1 MLLELDNIEN
11 ELTSSYTFT
20 DEDHRLLR
28 SYDGV
33 IEGIAA
39 LFGKQ
44 CEVILHSLESV
55 DRSVIKIENGFN
67 TGRVEGSPITD
78 LALKM
83 LQDISAQNKQCS
95 KAYFTQTKDGQM
107 MRSMTIA
114 IKNRS
119 ERTIGLICINI
130 NIGASFIDFVQELLP
145 TPEARETELSSENF
159 ATTVEELV
167 DRSVEETITDINN
180 RTDIA
185 NNAKNKHIV
194 ISLHQQ
200 GIFDIKDAINMVA
213 DKLNISKHTVYLYI
227 RQIKSDEAE
236 L

>member
-1 MLLELDNIEN
+1 VLLELESIEN
-11 ELTSSYTFT
+11 ELANSYKFT
-20 DEDHRLLR
+20 EEDRQTLR

-33 IEGIAA
+33 VDGIAT
-39 LFGKQ
+39 LFGKH

-55 DRSVIKIENGFN
+55 ERSVIKISNGFN

-83 LQDISAQNKQCS
+83 LQDISSQNKQCS
-95 KAYFTQTKDGQM
+95 KAYFTQTKDGQV

-130 NIGASFIDFVQELLP
+130 NLGASFLDFVQELIP
-145 TPEARETELSSENF
+145 TPETKDAVSSENF

-167 DRSVEETITDINN
+167 DRSVEETITEINN

>member
-1 MLLELDNIEN
+1 MLLELDSIEN
-11 ELTSSYTFT
+11 ELANSYKFT
-20 DEDHRLLR
+20 EEDRQTLR

-33 IEGIAA
+33 VDGIAT
-39 LFGKQ
+39 LFGKH

-55 DRSVIKIENGFN
+55 ERSVIKIANGFN

-83 LQDISAQNKQCS
+83 LQDISSQNKQCS
-95 KAYFTQTKDGQM
+95 KAYFTQTKDGQV

-130 NIGASFIDFVQELLP
+130 NLGASFLDFVQELIP
-145 TPEARETELSSENF
+145 TPETKNAVSSENF

-167 DRSVEETITDINN
+167 DRSVEETITEINN

>member
-1 MLLELDNIEN
+1 MLLELDSIEN
-11 ELTSSYTFT
+11 ELANSYKFT
-20 DEDHRLLR
+20 EEDRQTLR

-33 IEGIAA
+33 VDGIAT
-39 LFGKQ
+39 LFGKH

-55 DRSVIKIENGFN
+55 ERSVIKIANGFN

-83 LQDISAQNKQCS
+83 LQDISSQNKQCS
-95 KAYFTQTKDGQM
+95 KAYFTQTKDGQV

-130 NIGASFIDFVQELLP
+130 NLGASFLDFVQELIP
-145 TPEARETELSSENF
+145 TPETKDAVSSENF

-167 DRSVEETITDINN
+167 DRSVEETITEINN

>member
-1 MLLELDNIEN
+1 M
-11 ELTSSYTFT
+11 
-20 DEDHRLLR
+20 
-28 SYDGV
+28 
-33 IEGIAA
+33 
-39 LFGKQ
+39 
-44 CEVILHSLESV
+44 
-55 DRSVIKIENGFN
+55 
-67 TGRVEGSPITD
+67 
-78 LALKM
+78 
-83 LQDISAQNKQCS
+83 
-95 KAYFTQTKDGQM
+95 
-107 MRSMTIA
+107 
-114 IKNRS
+114 
-119 ERTIGLICINI
+119 
-130 NIGASFIDFVQELLP
+130 LP
-145 TPEARETELSSENF
+145 TPETKNAVSSEHF

-167 DRSVEETITDINN
+167 DRSVEETITEINN

>member
-1 MLLELDNIEN
+1 VLLELDSIEN
-11 ELTSSYTFT
+11 ELTNSYKFT
-20 DEDHRLLR
+20 DEDHQTLR

-33 IEGIAA
+33 VDGIAT

-55 DRSVIKIENGFN
+55 DRSVIKIANGFN
-67 TGRVEGSPITD
+67 TGRTEGSPITD

-95 KAYFTQTKDGQM
+95 KAYFTQTKDGQV

-114 IKNRS
+114 IKNRHN
-119 ERTIGLICINI
+119 RTIGLICINI
-130 NIGASFIDFVQELLP
+130 NLGASFLDFVKELIP
-145 TPEARETELSSENF
+145 TPETQDSVSSENF

-167 DRSVEETITDINN
+167 DRSVEETITEINN

-236 L
+236 I

>member
-1 MLLELDNIEN
+1 VLLELDSIEN
-11 ELTSSYTFT
+11 ELANSYKFT
-20 DEDHRLLR
+20 EEDHQTLR

-33 IEGIAA
+33 VDGIAT
-39 LFGKQ
+39 LFGKH

-55 DRSVIKIENGFN
+55 ERSVIKISNGFN

-83 LQDISAQNKQCS
+83 LQDISSQNKQCS
-95 KAYFTQTKDGQM
+95 KAYFTQTKDGQV

-130 NIGASFIDFVQELLP
+130 NLGASFLDFVQELIP
-145 TPEARETELSSENF
+145 TPETKDAVSSENF

-167 DRSVEETITDINN
+167 DRSVEETITEINN

>member
-1 MLLELDNIEN
+1 MLLELDRIEN
-11 ELTSSYTFT
+11 ELVSTYSFT
-20 DEDHRLLR
+20 EEDHQTLK
-28 SYDGV
+28 SFYGV
-33 IEGIAA
+33 IDGIAT

-44 CEVILHSLESV
+44 CEVILHSLENV
-55 DRSVIKIENGFN
+55 DRSVIKIANGGN
-67 TGRVEGSPITD
+67 TGRVEGAPITD

-95 KAYFTQTKDGQM
+95 KAYFTKTKDGSV
-107 MRSMTIA
+107 MRSMTIL
-114 IKNRS
+114 IRNKLDRV
-119 ERTIGLICINI
+119 IGLICINI
-130 NIGASFIDFVQELLP
+130 NLGSSFLDFVQELLP
-145 TPEARETELSSENF
+145 SANLAEEEHSSENF

-167 DRSVEETITDINN
+167 GRSVEQTIMDVNN

-227 RQIKSDEAE
+227 RQLKSDDMAI
-236 L
+236 